1 MDDIAFSEFP
11 LKHFKA
17 TQTAR
22 GKPTLHQ
29 HFIQK
34 LTPQAY
40 NIRNHP
46 CCQEPPSGENI
57 TLAMIIDAYEIYGHD
72 PTDKLDHLAHYQLE
86 MMKVKRAPDQY
97 IINEHVHI
105 ATDHLGRFIQMHIK
119 ELKVLL
125 IALDDA
131 IDNMLTMYD
140 NHDAIKAARVST
152 YNTAVGGSVPMEF
165 YLSQEYYCGKNVYL
179 FVSEIYSD
187 IYNMGKGPAPYCK
200 DRGFHF
206 LGFVHYMDDTTY
218 FVEEDPTLVFQMDNF
233 VHGLECHLGVCI
245 YRFPFKKSLQHLRD
259 VATLPK
265 AIVKCGNTLYKL
277 PPLTTVSCIV
287 TSGSFILDFNIQGLR
302 FRHHEYMLFLP
313 TGHVYYTKEPQ
324 SPLACDHH
332 VCEWNNTNFY
342 GGPFIIPGDPGSG
355 LAPVPP
361 FMERQTEPPAP
372 AGADTEEP
380 PPFNPNTTYSLDG
393 CWFMYP
399 PNYGSIAGVSYL
411 DPLTVHETRF
421 TCNGNG
427 GNKGLYWYPQWM
439 GAPPHHPYLQA
450 GQQMEGV
457 GHPGER
463 LQSEGNAPTDA

>member
-1 MDDIAFSEFP
+1 MEYGTNLCVVLVLISCIYFN
-11 LKHFKA
+11 L
-17 TQTAR
+17 
-22 GKPTLHQ
+22 
-29 HFIQK
+29 
-34 LTPQAY
+34 AY

-46 CCQEPPSGENI
+46 CCQEPPSGENV

-245 YRFPFKKSLQHLRD
+245 YRFPFKKSIQHLRD

-342 GGPFIIPGDPGSG
+342 GGAFIIPGDPGSG